1 MRKVAPFGIVAH
13 RGVTT
18 GMRENTVEAFRA
30 AQALGVD
37 AVELDVRLTRDR
49 VPVVHHNYYL
59 DETVR
64 RPVPL
69 FAVDASGA
77 QVPRLRD
84 VLEEFAG
91 RLVLEI
97 ELKGPELEA
106 ADLAADVLAPYRG
119 SWDAVEVTCF
129 ESAILQRVRV
139 RCPGLAT
146 ALLFPASEPW
156 MGHDVVAYAALHRAR
171 GCGAAAVH
179 LDPTQLTAEVV
190 AAVRAGG
197 MEVHAHTVNDDAALQ
212 LARSLEIP
220 WICTDEPE
228 RALAFRRGLVP

>member
-13 RGVTT
+13 RGVTA
-18 GMRENTVEAFRA
+18 GMRENTLEAFRA
-30 AQALGVD
+30 AHALGVD

-59 DETVR
+59 DEKLA
-64 RPVPL
+64 RPVPV
-69 FAVDASGA
+69 FATDAAGV

-84 VLEEFAG
+84 VLDEFAG

-106 ADLAADVLAPYRG
+106 ADIAADVLAPYRA

-129 ESAILQRVRV
+129 EPAILQRVRV
-139 RCPGLAT
+139 RCPGLPT
-146 ALLFPASEPW
+146 ALLFPLSEPW

-179 LDPTQLTAEVV
+179 LAPTQLTIEVV
-190 AAVRAGG
+190 ATIREAG
-197 MEVHAHTVNDDAALQ
+197 MDVHAHSVDDARALE
-212 LARSLEIP
+212 LTRSLEIP
-220 WICTDEPE
+220 WICTDQPE
-228 RALAFRRGLVP
+228 RALAFRRALG

>member
-1 MRKVAPFGIVAH
+1 MRKIAPFGIVAH
-13 RGVTT
+13 RGVSA
-18 GMRENTVEAFRA
+18 GMRENTLEAFRA
-30 AQALGVD
+30 ADALGVD

-59 DETVR
+59 DQRVP
-64 RPVPL
+64 RPVPV
-69 FAVDASGA
+69 FATDAA
-77 QVPRLRD
+77 AVQVPRLRD
-84 VLEEFAG
+84 VLDEFAG
-91 RLVLEI
+91 RLVLVI

-106 ADLAADVLAPYRG
+106 ADIAADVLGPYRA

-129 ESAILQRVRV
+129 EPALLQRVRV

-146 ALLFPASEPW
+146 ALLFPVSEPW

-179 LDPTQLTAEVV
+179 LAPAQLTSEVV
-190 AAVRAGG
+190 ATIRDAG
-197 MEVHAHTVNDDAALQ
+197 MEVHAHSVDD
-212 LARSLEIP
+212 LAGLELTRSLGIP

-228 RALAFRRGLVP
+228 RALAFRRALR